1 MLAHGGG
8 KMEPNDQAVKEVLSL
23 RNGAPNWQSLWWKL
37 SVFSERLPDWLL
49 PVADDEYGNL
59 IAISTRQE
67 DFGSV
72 WQHQPGHGKYER
84 AHERAGMPL
93 SVERDD
99 ANGYVRS
106 LRHIHEVEQL
116 VRHHAGAVD
125 SVTERR

>member
-1 MLAHGGG
+1 
-8 KMEPNDQAVKEVLSL
+8 MEPNDQAVKEVFSL

-72 WQHQPGHGKYER
+72 WHWDHEGEDDEADPPTESNIEWR
-84 AHERAGMPL
+84 AADWREFTL
-93 SVERDD
+93 
-99 ANGYVRS
+99 S
-106 LRHIHEVEQL
+106 LRAITGDVE
-116 VRHHAGAVD
+116 
-125 SVTERR
+125 